1 MRDRE
6 SESEGRRVKT
16 RLVLFKPVCSQTC
29 PSVRLIKLIRFFLWA
44 VLSAGVQPSGGC
56 LACRRVICRGAGVHQ
71 STAPGDPVRTGS
83 E

>member
-1 MRDRE
+1 MRDGE

-44 VLSAGVQPSGGC
+44 VLSAGALQPSGG
-56 LACRRVICRGAGVHQ
+56 VFSV
-71 STAPGDPVRTGS
+71 
-83 E
+83 